1 MQDDSDDNSLSN
13 FSDDIED
20 KDEID
25 PNLFTVH
32 GKNYRFWATSVNIF
46 DNKNF
51 IRKLWV
57 WIAWWKWFDRII
69 IAIIILNSLFLGIM
83 DYTDNDNVSWR
94 NQLSVQ
100 TEPVFTT
107 IFTLEWVI
115 KIVATGLI
123 IGKGTY
129 LSDPWNWIDFLVV
142 ISGLLTAVPQVQNVS
157 ALRTFR
163 LFRPLRSLSTLPNI
177 RILIGT
183 LLSSVAQLGGVL
195 GLALF
200 FFLIFAILGV
210 NLFAGLEDYRCRETP
225 YPVNGDWIAYPSD
238 TRLWG
243 YRSCSEGWWGS
254 LIEANDNA
262 HNITMTDLYRD
273 SNIVELNYG
282 LTNFDNIIYAFLT
295 IFQWITLEGWSE
307 IMYMMQDAYSKWIS
321 SIYFV
326 LVTVIWAYFLINLTI
341 AVMLKN
347 YDELDKNE
355 KNTEYQAN
363 LIELGMNA
371 KLPSRLIYFIVGE
384 ENLIISKKAKR
395 RLKDH
400 EEQLSWTQKLIKNF
414 VYAKVDIPHDTYYKW
429 KITRFF
435 YHLISMPIFGTVILI
450 WILSNTLIL
459 SLQRYPMPPDEDYA
473 YNIIN
478 SIFTCIF
485 ALEVILKLIALSPK
499 KFILD
504 KFNIFDSVVVL
515 ISFSDFFVSSGGGG
529 VSALRAFRLFRIFKL
544 FRTGNLRVL
553 LDSIAYTMSTIGN
566 YVLLLSLFIYVYSLL
581 GMQFFAGALRFNDQG
596 YYDPNGQL
604 ARSNFDTL
612 YWAAITVFEVLIG
625 DNWNNIMYDWMLGAG
640 SLSAIYFITLILFG
654 NIIMLNLFL
663 AILLGNFSKART
675 FWLKK
680 NIFEMFGVA
689 VEKQYSLSKA
699 INIILGE
706 VSKSVKEELLVHEP
720 RDIFRLNGR
729 LAIINRKLMIND
741 PEAEDKLDYYDKV
754 AEFELDYQPITA
766 QKSEYKD
773 DDADDQKEEYL
784 DDDQLS
790 KDINESSMKSNNS
803 EEKSSLFNRDEENQL
818 NNNLFEHV
826 NSNFLNQHES
836 KELEDN
842 ESNLNYLKYEY
853 FF

>member
-1 MQDDSDDNSLSN
+1 
-13 FSDDIED
+13 
-20 KDEID
+20 
-25 PNLFTVH
+25 
-32 GKNYRFWATSVNIF
+32 
-46 DNKNF
+46 
-51 IRKLWV
+51 
-57 WIAWWKWFDRII
+57 
-69 IAIIILNSLFLGIM
+69 M
-83 DYTDNDNVSWR
+83 DYTDNENKSWR
-94 NQLSVQ
+94 NQISVQ
-100 TEPVFTT
+100 TEPMFTA
-107 IFTLEWVI
+107 IFTLEWAIRV
-115 KIVATGLI
+115 VGTGLI

-129 LSDPWNWIDFLVV
+129 LSDPWNWIDFVVV
-142 ISGLLTAVPQVQNVS
+142 ISGLLTAVPQVENIS

-210 NLFAGLEDYRCRETP
+210 NLFAGLEDFRCRETQ
-225 YPVNGDWIAYPSD
+225 YPVNGDWIPYPND
-238 TRLWG
+238 VRLCGNRVWPQ
-243 YRSCSEGWWGS
+243 GWWGS
-254 LIEANDNA
+254 LVDAHDNA
-262 HNITMTDLYRD
+262 HNITVTDLYRD
-273 SNIVELNYG
+273 SNISELNYG
-282 LTNFDNIIYAFLT
+282 LTNFDNIVYAFLT
-295 IFQWITLEGWSE
+295 IFQWITLEGWSD

-355 KNTEYQAN
+355 KNTTHQAN

-384 ENLIISKKAKR
+384 ENLIINKKAKK
-395 RLKDH
+395 RLRDH
-400 EEQLSWTQKLIKNF
+400 EDQMTWQQKLIKNF
-414 VYAKVDIPHDTYYKW
+414 VYAKVDIPNEPYYKW

-435 YHLISMPIFGTVILI
+435 YYLVSMPIFGTVILI
-450 WILSNTLIL
+450 WILSNTIIL
-459 SLQRYPMPPDEDYA
+459 SLQRYPMPADEDYA

-478 SIFTCIF
+478 NIFTCIF
-485 ALEVILKLIALSPK
+485 ALEVILKLIAHSPK

-504 KFNIFDSVVVL
+504 KFNIFDSLVVL
-515 ISFSDFFVSSGGGG
+515 VSFSDFFVSSGGGG

-566 YVLLLSLFIYVYSLL
+566 YVILLSLFIYVYSLL
-581 GMQFFAGALRFNDQG
+581 GMQFFAGQLRFDDKG
-596 YYDPNGQL
+596 YYDPDGKL
-604 ARSNFDTL
+604 PRSNFDTL
-612 YWAAITVFEVLIG
+612 YWAAITVFEVLRG

-640 SLSAIYFITLILFG
+640 KLSAIYFITLILFG

-663 AILLGNFSKART
+663 AILLGNFDKART

-680 NIFEMFGVA
+680 SIFEMFEVA
-689 VEKQYSLSKA
+689 IEKKYSLSKA

-729 LAIINRKLMIND
+729 ISLLKI
-741 PEAEDKLDYYDKV
+741 
-754 AEFELDYQPITA
+754 
-766 QKSEYKD
+766 
-773 DDADDQKEEYL
+773 
-784 DDDQLS
+784 S
-790 KDINESSMKSNNS
+790 K
-803 EEKSSLFNRDEENQL
+803 
-818 NNNLFEHV
+818 
-826 NSNFLNQHES
+826 
-836 KELEDN
+836 
-842 ESNLNYLKYEY
+842 
-853 FF
+853 